1 MVCMYVYIY
10 IYIYTYTAHVYILLY
25 FFLYTSIQYTSSL
38 ILVAKKNVQMLLERL
53 EKTRYYQMTTIVY
66 SAQNFMYVRV
76 WVGVSVGGHYYK
88 LVPKDH

>member
-38 ILVAKKNVQMLLERL
+38 ILVAKKNVQMLLARL

-66 SAQNFMYVRV
+66 
-76 WVGVSVGGHYYK
+76 
-88 LVPKDH
+88 